1 MLGEVILLEVAL
13 QIFLSLVTVIA
24 TGVISWIVHKIKKRG
39 DIREAAE
46 QQRAVDILIREKA
59 TNEALRA
66 LCRDR
71 ILQGYRY
78 YRQQGGVSTADLE
91 TMTKLYNAYH
101 SLGGNG
107 TISAV
112 YDKICSLPIKE
123 GV

>member
-1 MLGEVILLEVAL
+1 MDGTL
-13 QIFLSLVTVIA
+13 QIILSVVSAIA
-24 TGVISWIVHKIKKRG
+24 TACAGYFVHKFKKQY
-39 DIREAAE
+39 DEHKTEE
-46 QQRAVDILIREKA
+46 QTRANDILTREKA

-78 YRQQGGVSTADLE
+78 YKQHDGLSTADLE

-107 TISAV
+107 TITAI
-112 YDKICSLPIKE
+112 YEKICELPIKG

>member
-1 MLGEVILLEVAL
+1 MEALL
-13 QIFLSLVTVIA
+13 QIFLTILSAIA
-24 TGVISWIVHKIKKRG
+24 TCVIGYYMHKLKRR
-39 DIREAAE
+39 DEQREAYE

-112 YDKICSLPIKE
+112 YDKICALPIKE

>member
-1 MLGEVILLEVAL
+1 MTL
-13 QIFLSLVTVIA
+13 QIALSLVTVIA

-39 DIREAAE
+39 DVRDAAE
-46 QQRAVDILIREKA
+46 QQRAVDILVREKA

-71 ILQGYRY
+71 ILQGYNRY

-91 TMTKLYNAYH
+91 SMTKLYDAYH